1 MLQQFDMYIPPLNR
15 AATIHLHLP
24 DRYYESQDLYPVM
37 YMFDGHNLF
46 DDREATFGVSWG
58 LEDFLKEYLKE
69 FIVVGIEC
77 DHRGSRRLQE
87 YTPYPISNT
96 FFGKADGDGAAL
108 MDWVVSELKPHID
121 KNYRVWPQR
130 AATGIGGSSMGG
142 LMAMYAVVHHNDV
155 FSKAA
160 CLSPSV
166 MICTDQ
172 LSDELFNNDIDP
184 DTKIYWSFGGRELSP
199 ENRVIAERTL
209 QDFQEMLEYRGGE
222 GMVRIVESG
231 KHDEMSWRRQNP
243 DYYDF
248 LWLKPR
254 TMPGQANQN

>member
-1 MLQQFDMYIPPLNR
+1 M
-15 AATIHLHLP
+15 
-24 DRYYESQDLYPVM
+24 
-37 YMFDGHNLF
+37 
-46 DDREATFGVSWG
+46 
-58 LEDFLKEYLKE
+58 
-69 FIVVGIEC
+69 VGIEC

-87 YTPYPISNT
+87 YTPYPINNT
-96 FFGKADGDGAAL
+96 FFGSADGDGAAL

-121 KNYRVWPQR
+121 RNYRTWSQR

-142 LMAMYAVVHHNDV
+142 LMAMYAVVHHNNV

-160 CLSPSV
+160 CLSPSI

-184 DTKIYWSFGGRELSP
+184 DTKIYWSFGGRELTP
-199 ENRVIAERTL
+199 ENRVVAERTL

-254 TMPGQANQN
+254 TMPEKAD